1 MNINELSN
9 NSFNASN
16 DVVSNSE
23 QHIVEPSKLISIAEN
38 IQLGTWLLG
47 LVSYVNTQNHAF
59 LDGNREKASV
69 RDWSN
74 DIKIIHSTLL
84 TCGMLTSK
92 LSFETDML
100 LGNKSDFQLLIDS
113 EYTKSELNQLSS
125 LLQNFT
131 VLTEMLLRSKKI
143 EFYEW
148 TAFCNIFS
156 NALTQSET
164 FEKIIFKLNQH
175 NENNLPKT
183 FLNSFD
189 KQNIPIHILADLQI
203 VVPYFARILGC
214 LNFIEKQLEVDK
226 PLKPTL
232 VLFTIIFDY
241 AKEMIDFLKNRL
253 IRFND
258 QQIQMSDILDCT
270 VFATSIEIRKVF
282 QNELSEVSSIRQ
294 APILRSRIDAAYGLL
309 RDCFQQN
316 FLLFAQSIEPQIS
329 VHELFPNIKTKLEQ
343 SISLRADLW
352 SVLKDVQNVEK
363 NIENFPLSSL
373 LSKLNDFAAGSM
385 KFLMYKD
392 TETVERFIEELFR
405 TQNESDLIALLHRF
419 GAYIETLFGQVNMRT
434 ILSDHPFEM

>member
-1 MNINELSN
+1 MNINEVTN
-9 NSFNASN
+9 NSFNVSN
-16 DVVSNSE
+16 AVVSNS
-23 QHIVEPSKLISIAEN
+23 QQRIVESNKTISVAEN

-47 LVSYVNTQNHAF
+47 LVSYVNTQNHSF
-59 LDGNREKASV
+59 HDGNREKASV

-113 EYTKSELNQLSS
+113 EYTKSELNQLSK

-131 VLTEMLLRSKKI
+131 ILCETLLRSKKI

-164 FEKIIFKLNQH
+164 FEKIILKLNQH
-175 NENNLPKT
+175 NENSLPKT
-183 FLNSFD
+183 FLNAFD
-189 KQNIPIHILADLQI
+189 KQNIPSHILADLQI

-258 QQIQMSDILDCT
+258 EQVQMSDILDCT

-316 FLLFAQSIEPQIS
+316 FLLFAQSIEPEIS
-329 VHELFPNIKTKLEQ
+329 AHELFPNIKTKLEQ

-352 SVLKDVQNVEK
+352 SVLKDVQNAEK

-373 LSKLNDFAAGSM
+373 LAKLNDFAAGSM